1 MTTQSGKVHYTD
13 KAREAGEKV
22 RHVIDAATGEVSEI
36 AENVEHRIQDKPVQ
50 STLIA
55 LGAGLVLGL
64 LLGRR

>member
-1 MTTQSGKVHYTD
+1 MTTKSPKVHYTE

-55 LGAGLVLGL
+55 LGVGLALGL
-64 LLGRR
+64 LLRRK